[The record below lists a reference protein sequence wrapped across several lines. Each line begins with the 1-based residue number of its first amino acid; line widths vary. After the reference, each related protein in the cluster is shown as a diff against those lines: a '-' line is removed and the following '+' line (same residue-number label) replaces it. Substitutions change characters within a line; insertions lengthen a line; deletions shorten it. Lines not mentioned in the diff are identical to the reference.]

1 MIKYIGTIKARL
13 TEGLREGQVITGNQA
28 QMVWTK
34 ECTSICASRA
44 SADHCLNCMIKHEYI
59 IALK

>member
-34 ECTSICASRA
+34 ECTSICASRQVQ
-44 SADHCLNCMIKHEYI
+44 I
-59 IALK
+59 IV